1 MVTHEVWSA
10 CPQEEFDFR
19 QDGFGRNHAFYLHNP
34 DGIVLE
40 IMQPSDP
47 LRLRADNRLP
57 RAAINLIGGCENN
70 QRCRV
75 LQMSIAVATLS

>member
-1 MVTHEVWSA
+1 MKRGVHARKRSSIFARTASA
-10 CPQEEFDFR
+10 ETTLSTSATPTGSSKKSCSR
-19 QDGFGRNHAFYLHNP
+19 T
-34 DGIVLE
+34 
-40 IMQPSDP
+40 DP

-75 LQMSIAVATLS
+75 LQMLIAVVTLS